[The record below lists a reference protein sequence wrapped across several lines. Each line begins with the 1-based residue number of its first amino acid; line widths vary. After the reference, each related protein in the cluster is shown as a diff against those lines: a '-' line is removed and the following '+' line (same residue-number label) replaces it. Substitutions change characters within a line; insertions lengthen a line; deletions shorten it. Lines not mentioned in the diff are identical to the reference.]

1 MNTVALVT
9 LYYPDDSVR
18 KNAVQLSML
27 VDKAVLLDNTPDC
40 DNSSLFA
47 DMHNVEYVAFKK
59 NCGLSEAFNHCLKTL
74 KENCYIVFFDQDSWC
89 PENLMAQLKADYE
102 ICREMLGEQGIIG
115 PVYFEKNV
123 GKIMLPKRKKVIA
136 DGLYAVSSIITSGMF
151 TELEVMKRIGF
162 WNEEIFL
169 DMADWDVCWRVKNA
183 GMFCCLSENAILTH
197 KLGKS
202 NHNIAGFR
210 LEEWSAFRSYYQ
222 IRDCLYLLKKNYTP
236 LKFRMKFISML
247 SIRPLIYFVFLL
259 DKTKRIYYFMK
270 GIRDYKN
277 NKHGALVLGGKEN
290 D

>member
-1 MNTVALVT
+1 MNTTALVT

-18 KNAVQLSML
+18 KNVVQLSML
-27 VDKAVLLDNTPDC
+27 VDKVVLLDNTPDC
-40 DNSSLFA
+40 DNSGLFA

-115 PVYFEKNV
+115 PVYFEKNA

-169 DMADWDVCWRVKNA
+169 DMADWDICWRTQKA
-183 GMFCCLSENAILTH
+183 GMFCCLSENVVLIH
-197 KLGKS
+197 SLGKGEKK
-202 NHNIAGFR
+202 IGFMR
-210 LEEWSAFRSYYQ
+210 IKTGAACRVYYQ
-222 IRDCLYLLKKNYTP
+222 IRDCLRLMKKLYVP
-236 LKFRMKFISML
+236 FKFKVRFFFML
-247 SIRPLIYFVFLL
+247 TIRPIVHFIFLGDKKERLRYFV
-259 DKTKRIYYFMK
+259 K
-270 GIRDYKN
+270 GIRDYKDN
-277 NKHGALVLGGKEN
+277 RYGALITGGRRI
-290 D
+290 